1 MLMPELHDKMAK
13 QGADML
19 VNCLKDLPRYY
30 ENVGNKQIW
39 KLHMVSTLKGH
50 FWNLTIVSCTNEFYM
65 FKNFT
70 DYLLAA
76 PKITKDFTVIR
87 WTTMSAKEVL
97 NLYRSLYSFK
107 PLLTTFNT
115 DPVKIIELDID
126 INSSDKENCNLSP
139 AGTIEYSK
147 LENCLKV
154 TCADHKGQRVRI
166 FKLSMSKKKVMS
178 AMEF

>member
-1 MLMPELHDKMAK
+1 
-13 QGADML
+13 
-19 VNCLKDLPRYY
+19 
-30 ENVGNKQIW
+30 
-39 KLHMVSTLKGH
+39 MVSTLRGH
-50 FWNLTIVSCTNEFYM
+50 FRNLTIVSCTNECC
-65 FKNFT
+65 NFT
-70 DYLLAA
+70 HSLLVA

-87 WTTMSAKEVL
+87 WTTMSAKDVF

-126 INSSDKENCNLSP
+126 FNSRDKENCNLSP

-154 TCADHKGQRVRI
+154 TCADHTGQRVRI

-178 AMEF
+178 AMEFYNGFLSKVPAGERCFNKSC